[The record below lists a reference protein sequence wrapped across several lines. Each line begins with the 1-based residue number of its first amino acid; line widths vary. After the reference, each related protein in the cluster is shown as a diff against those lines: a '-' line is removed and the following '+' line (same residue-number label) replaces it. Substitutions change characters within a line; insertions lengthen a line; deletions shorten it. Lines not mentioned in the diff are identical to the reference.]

1 MHYKVF
7 LIYFYNFTHFFTPKT
22 NLITYINK
30 NKKIMKKLSVLVLV
44 VLICFV
50 GIAQETTSINWLTIK
65 QLERAV
71 KKKKKNCFIFI
82 EDDRID
88 KEDAIPKE
96 ELELM
101 KKHMFGFLEDAE
113 LIKYLNDNFNCY
125 KFDPSSESLKFQG
138 KEYKRLESKGRISN
152 KFTSFLTEDN
162 ANRLPIIVIRN
173 KDFQLFEY
181 KKALPKTEELKVLL
195 EAEKLK
201 LNYIKEK
208 FGENSKH
215 LEESTHF
222 IKKKARMLK
231 KEEINKDK
239 KNKSVLKGRQN
250 AKRLLKTLNY
260 FVSGAYQNTD
270 LENYSMTTN

>member
-1 MHYKVF
+1 
-7 LIYFYNFTHFFTPKT
+7 
-22 NLITYINK
+22 
-30 NKKIMKKLSVLVLV
+30 MKKLSVLVLV

-50 GIAQETTSINWLTIK
+50 GIAQETTSINWLTTK
-65 QLERAV
+65 QFERAV
-71 KKKKKNCFIFI
+71 KKQKKNCFIFI

-152 KFTSFLTEDN
+152 KFTSFLTENN
-162 ANRLPIIVIRN
+162 ANRLPIIVIRD

-181 KKALPKTEELKVLL
+181 KETFPKTEELKVLL

-208 FGENSKH
+208 FGENSKQ
-215 LEESTHF
+215 LEESIHF

-231 KEEINKDK
+231 KEEINKDR